1 MLAVWKP
8 FKSENKNVLILIL
21 VTFRMSVSDDIPP
34 SPLPLLPHQ
43 TQLAVV
49 CLVMVFLMH
58 TGLAVGFKVR
68 RSLAA
73 WLWVEFLAIL
83 SR

>member
-8 FKSENKNVLILIL
+8 FKSENKNVFILIL
-21 VTFRMSVSDDIPP
+21 VTFDMSVSDGTVSIF
-34 SPLPLLPHQ
+34 PLLPHQ

-68 RSLAA
+68 RSLAG
-73 WLWVEFLAIL
+73 
-83 SR
+83 